1 MSRLADTGAQLNLV
15 NIEYPQSVAERHTNL
30 VLKFSYFKD
39 MEDVD
44 PFNISG
50 LYGGK

>member
-30 VLKFSYFKD
+30 VLKFAYLKGMD
-39 MEDVD
+39 DVEK
-44 PFNISG
+44 FNIRRVDR
-50 LYGGK
+50 GK